1 MRKIGLLFILYC
13 MTLCPTDAQR
23 LWTLDECM
31 DYAIEHNTEMRHLQN
46 EQHRREINAQA
57 SKDARLPRI
66 NGDIRGY
73 VSTLHHKGD
82 GTPMIGRYDTST
94 NRFDANT
101 SLLNMGLTGIV
112 PLYTGNRLSSQIKAD
127 KYSLLAAK
135 EDVRSAGKDLRIQV
149 AAAYLQ
155 VLYNK
160 GEEKIAQER
169 LEVSRLLLTRAR
181 SLYDKG
187 KRPESDVAEASAMV
201 SRDEA
206 LLTAAEGDFT
216 LSKLD
221 LKQLLN
227 MPDSIEFDVC
237 EPTDSMDVIQI
248 HSNDYYTQTSSRHPA
263 VQSAHYSILQAEQGV
278 TAARSGYHPTLSLFG
293 ELGTNWVN
301 LDTEA
306 SRSGHVPLLTPWR
319 NIGSL
324 NYFLSSEIDW
334 KRKNFFFGVV
344 GLQLSIPIFNAF
356 ETRARIRT
364 AKVNLEDAKLAHD
377 DALQRIQKD
386 ISQARQGAVTAH
398 KRYEA
403 EIKAEESSALAY
415 RYVLKRYDAGMATLF
430 DLSQSRQQWFTA
442 SENALRMKYE
452 YLIRKRILDILTQL
466 LTQDTLN

>member
-1 MRKIGLLFILYC
+1 MRKISLLFIIYLIPF
-13 MTLCPTDAQR
+13 CPTEAQR

-31 DYAIEHNTEMRHLQN
+31 DYAIEHNMEMRHLQN

-66 NGDIRGY
+66 NGDIGGY
-73 VSTLHHKGD
+73 VGTLHHKGD
-82 GTPMIGRYDTST
+82 GTPIIGRYDTST
-94 NRFDANT
+94 NRFDANV
-101 SLLNMGLTGIV
+101 SLLNMGLSGIV

-135 EDVRSAGKDLRIQV
+135 EDVRSAEKDLRIQV

-160 GEEKIAQER
+160 GEEKIAKER
-169 LEVSRLLLTRAR
+169 LEVSQLLLERAR
-181 SLYDKG
+181 SLFGRG
-187 KRPESDVAEASAMV
+187 KRPESDTVEAAAIV

-227 MPDSIEFDVC
+227 MPDSIEFEVY
-237 EPTDSMDVIQI
+237 EPTDSVDVIQI
-248 HSNDYYTQTSSRHPA
+248 HSNDYYTQTSPHHPA
-263 VQSAHYSILQAEQGV
+263 VQSAHYGILQAEQGV
-278 TAARSGYHPTLSLFG
+278 NIARSGYYPTLSLFG
-293 ELGTNWVN
+293 EFSTNWVN

-306 SRSGHVPLLTPWR
+306 SRSGQVPLLIPWGQL
-319 NIGSL
+319 GSL
-324 NYFLSSEIDW
+324 NYNLSGESSW
-334 KRKNFFFGVV
+334 KRKNFLFGVV
-344 GLQLSIPIFNAF
+344 GLKLSIPIFNAF
-356 ETRARIRT
+356 ETKARIRT
-364 AKVNLEDAKLAHD
+364 AKINLEDAKLAHD
-377 DALQRIQKD
+377 DALLRIQKD
-386 ISQARQGAVTAH
+386 ISQAWQGAVTAR

-442 SENALRMKYE
+442 SENALRMKFE
-452 YLIRKRILDILTQL
+452 YLIRKKILDIETQFV
-466 LTQDTLN
+466 TKDVK